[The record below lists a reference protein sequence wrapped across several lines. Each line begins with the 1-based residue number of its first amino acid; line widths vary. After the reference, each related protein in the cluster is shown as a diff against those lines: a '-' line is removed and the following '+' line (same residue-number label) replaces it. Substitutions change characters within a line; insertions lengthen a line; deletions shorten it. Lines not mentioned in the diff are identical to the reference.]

1 MAEEKKKTF
10 LEKYGWIFAVIFA
23 VAVVFVVASGK
34 LWTPSAPATPMI
46 SSP

>member
-10 LEKYGWIFAVIFA
+10 LQKHGWIFAVIIA
-23 VAVVFVVASGK
+23 VIAVFLVASGK

-46 SSP
+46 GSA